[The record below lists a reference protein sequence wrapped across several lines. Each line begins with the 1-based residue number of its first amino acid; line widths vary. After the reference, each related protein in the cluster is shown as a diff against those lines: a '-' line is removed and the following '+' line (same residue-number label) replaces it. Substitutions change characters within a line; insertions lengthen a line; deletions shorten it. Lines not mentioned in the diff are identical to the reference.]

1 MGAWE
6 DKVVLVVVVLMERH
20 NGVRKRGGLS
30 SRGKDVKL
38 AMEELCS

>member
-1 MGAWE
+1 ML
-6 DKVVLVVVVLMERH
+6 VLVVVERH

-38 AMEELCS
+38 AMQELLCSWLSHL